1 VAWLLRMPAIAA
13 GSSSAVLSQWQA
25 HEGDQLPADASV
37 AIVET
42 DKAEV
47 DLPVEHAGVLVRT
60 LVDEGA
66 DVEVGAP
73 IGLMADVDEQVD
85 DVEALL
91 ASLGYE
97 APSAIRS
104 QAVPAAIP
112 SQTVA
117 SADPA
122 PAPSAQ
128 AAPEQVAVGPTGGPA
143 IPGQR
148 LFTSPL
154 ARRMARDSGLA
165 VEQLRGTGP
174 GGRIVRRDVEA
185 ALAARADAV
194 ASAEPAPSPAAAPA
208 GPGSAQYTDQ
218 PHSRIRKAT
227 AARLTESKQHAP
239 HFYLQAT
246 AKVDELLALRKR
258 INAGGAAVSIN
269 DLIVKAAGRAHTVVP
284 AMNVVWTPEAIR
296 SFTTV
301 DVAIAVATER
311 GLLTPV
317 LRGVESMTLSVLAAA
332 SADLAER
339 ARASRLD
346 QSELD
351 GGTLT
356 VTNLG
361 MYGTE
366 QFAAIINPP
375 HAAILAVGAARQEP
389 VVEDGTLTVGTV
401 MHFTLSVDHRP
412 VDGTVAAEWM
422 RTFVSLVEDPVQ
434 ILV

>member
-1 VAWLLRMPAIAA
+1 
-13 GSSSAVLSQWQA
+13 VLSQWQA
-25 HEGDQLPADASV
+25 HEGDQLAADASV

-47 DLPVEHAGVLVRT
+47 DLPAEAAGVLLRT
-60 LVDEGA
+60 LVSEGA

-73 IGLMADVDEQVD
+73 IALMAEAHEQVD

-91 ASLGYE
+91 SSLGYE
-97 APSAIRS
+97 VPSE
-104 QAVPAAIP
+104 VPGRAA
-112 SQTVA
+112 A
-117 SADPA
+117 SAEQSA
-122 PAPSAQ
+122 PAPTKPTAPAPVVSEP
-128 AAPEQVAVGPTGGPA
+128 AASGAVVPGHVAVAPAGGLVV
-143 IPGQR
+143 PGQR
-148 LFTSPL
+148 RFSSPL

-194 ASAEPAPSPAAAPA
+194 ATAERVPPAAAGASVVPA
-208 GPGSAQYTDQ
+208 LAQHTDQ

-227 AARLTESKQHAP
+227 AARLTESKQNAP

-246 AKVDELLALRKR
+246 ARVDELLALRKK

-269 DLIVKAAGRAHTVVP
+269 DLVVKAAGRAHTVVP
-284 AMNVVWTPEAIR
+284 AMNVIWTPEAVR
-296 SFTTV
+296 SFSTV
-301 DVAIAVATER
+301 DVAIAVATGR

-317 LRGVESMTLSVLAAA
+317 LRGVDTMTLTALATA

-422 RTFVSLVEDPVQ
+422 RAFVSLLEDPVR

>member
-1 VAWLLRMPAIAA
+1 M
-13 GSSSAVLSQWQA
+13 SD
-25 HEGDQLPADASV
+25 H
-37 AIVET
+37 
-42 DKAEV
+42 
-47 DLPVEHAGVLVRT
+47 
-60 LVDEGA
+60 
-66 DVEVGAP
+66 
-73 IGLMADVDEQVD
+73 
-85 DVEALL
+85 
-91 ASLGYE
+91 
-97 APSAIRS
+97 
-104 QAVPAAIP
+104 
-112 SQTVA
+112 
-117 SADPA
+117 
-122 PAPSAQ
+122 
-128 AAPEQVAVGPTGGPA
+128 VAVAPRDGSAGPVP
-143 IPGQR
+143 R

-154 ARRMARDSGLA
+154 ARRLARDAGLA
-165 VEQLRGTGP
+165 VEQLHGTGP

-194 ASAEPAPSPAAAPA
+194 ASAPPAPSPAALPARLGPAP
-208 GPGSAQYTDQ
+208 YTDQ
-218 PHSRIRKAT
+218 PHSRIRRAT
-227 AARLTESKQHAP
+227 AARLTESKRDAP

-246 AKVDELLALRKR
+246 ARVDELLALRKK
-258 INAGGAAVSIN
+258 INSGGAAVSLN
-269 DLIVKAAGRAHTVVP
+269 DLVVKAAARAHTVVP
-284 AMNVVWTPEAIR
+284 AMNVIWTPEAIR

-317 LRGVESMTLSVLAAA
+317 LRGVEAMTLTALAAA

-389 VVEDGTLTVGTV
+389 VVEDGALTVGTV
-401 MHFTLSVDHRP
+401 MHVTLSVDHRP

-422 RTFVSLVEDPVQ
+422 RAFVSLLEDPVQ

>member
-1 VAWLLRMPAIAA
+1 MAWLLRMPAIAA

-66 DVEVGAP
+66 DVE
-73 IGLMADVDEQVD
+73 
-85 DVEALL
+85 ALL

-97 APSAIRS
+97 VPS
-104 QAVPAAIP
+104 AIP
-112 SQTVA
+112 SQA
-117 SADPA
+117 GPPA
-122 PAPSAQ
+122 EPAPSEP
-128 AAPEQVAVGPTGGPA
+128 AASDHVVPAQVAVGPAGGPA

-194 ASAEPAPSPAAAPA
+194 ASVEPAPSPAAAPA
-208 GPGSAQYTDQ
+208 GPGPAQYTDQ

-246 AKVDELLALRKR
+246 ARVDELLALRKR

-269 DLIVKAAGRAHTVVP
+269 DLIVKAAGCAHTVVP

-317 LRGVESMTLSVLAAA
+317 VRGVESMTLSVLAAA

>member
-47 DLPVEHAGVLVRT
+47 DLPTEDAGVLVRT
-60 LVDEGA
+60 LVAEGA
-66 DVEVGAP
+66 EVEVGAP
-73 IGLMADVDEQVD
+73 IGLMADVNERVD
-85 DVEALL
+85 DVDALL

-97 APSAIRS
+97 VPS
-104 QAVPAAIP
+104 AIP
-112 SQTVA
+112 SQAVQ
-117 SADPA
+117 SADQPA
-122 PAPSAQ
+122 PVSSEHGVPD
-128 AAPEQVAVGPTGGPA
+128 QVAVTPTGGPTGGPA
-143 IPGQR
+143 GGPAILGQR

-154 ARRMARDSGLA
+154 ARRLARDSGLE
-165 VEQLRGTGP
+165 VKQLRGTGP

-194 ASAEPAPSPAAAPA
+194 ATVQPAPPAAAASADSVPA
-208 GPGSAQYTDQ
+208 PYTDQ
-218 PHSRIRKAT
+218 PHSRIRKVT
-227 AARLTESKQHAP
+227 AARLTESKQNAP

-246 AKVDELLALRKR
+246 ARVDELLALRKR
-258 INAGGAAVSIN
+258 VNSGGASVSVN
-269 DLIVKAAGRAHTVVP
+269 DLIVKAAARAHASVP
-284 AMNVVWTPEAIR
+284 AMNVIWTPEAIR

-332 SADLAER
+332 SADLVER
-339 ARASRLD
+339 TRAGRLD

-389 VVEDGTLTVGTV
+389 IVDNGELKVGTV
-401 MHFTLSVDHRP
+401 MHLTLSVDHRP